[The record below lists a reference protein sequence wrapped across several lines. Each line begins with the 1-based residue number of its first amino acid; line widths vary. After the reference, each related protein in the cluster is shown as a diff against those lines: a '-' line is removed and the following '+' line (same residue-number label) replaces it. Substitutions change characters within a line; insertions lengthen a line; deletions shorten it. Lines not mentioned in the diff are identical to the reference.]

1 MILRLIVS
9 IFTSGVFDDN
19 KYWDVFAEYAK
30 QDANDV
36 LIKITVANRGPEAAT
51 IHVLP
56 TFWYRN
62 TWIWGCKHE
71 GCTVKPRIVKSAQN
85 SVTCTHQTLD
95 KFHCYWDV
103 DQQGKD
109 PELWFTENE
118 TNSKVGA
125 NSVFYTQLSLA

>member
-1 MILRLIVS
+1 MFFAG
-9 IFTSGVFDDN
+9 IFDEN

-30 QDANDV
+30 NSPNDI
-36 LIKITVANRGPEAAT
+36 LCKITVANRGPVEAT

-56 TFWYRN
+56 TLWFRN

-71 GCTVKPRIVKSAQN
+71 GCTLKPKIVKTGAN
-85 SVTCTHQTLD
+85 SVSCTHQSLE

-103 DQQGKD
+103 DQEGRF

-118 TNSKVGA
+118 TNSKVG
-125 NSVFYTQLSLA
+125 SP